1 MKVGLKPSTIKKYE
15 WVYPSKKYYDNFKKV
30 ITCFYNKLEDEGI
43 AELKEKLRGNDM
55 KIINKIIAEW
65 DDRMKKATDDI
76 REAVA

>member
-1 MKVGLKPSTIKKYE
+1 
-15 WVYPSKKYYDNFKKV
+15 
-30 ITCFYNKLEDEGI
+30 
-43 AELKEKLRGNDM
+43 M